1 MGLGLYRTPALM
13 RASKRQMQD
22 GLRGWHEFAQGI
34 CDSEL
39 LFAPLVLPWILGL
52 EIHSEFS

>member
-22 GLRGWHEFAQGI
+22 GLRGWHEFAQGL
-34 CDSEL
+34 CDSEK
-39 LFAPLVLPWILGL
+39 LFAPLVLTWILGL
-52 EIHSEFS
+52 ENSSGFS